1 MTIEGILPAII
12 TPMDDNENLDVQE
25 LEVQIQRQLRAGVNG
40 IFCLGTNGEFY
51 SLSFQEKIQVMTKTC
66 DVVNKQV
73 PVIAGVGCIRTRET
87 IQLAQEAESIGVD
100 AVSVITPYFIKC
112 SQEDILKHYSNVA
125 KAVNIP
131 VFLYTI
137 PARTTNDINPE
148 TVETLAKIDNI
159 AAIKDSSGNF
169 EKVKKYIDI
178 SQNSENFHVFL
189 GTDSLILD
197 GLLNGAVGALSGLA
211 NVAPELICNI
221 YTSYKKHDIE
231 AAKRCQ
237 EQTIELRSILQL
249 GNPNSMTKRAVRLL
263 GYPVGPCREPANIA
277 DAVIDE
283 KIRRILT
290 GLQLM

>member
-12 TPMDDNENLDVQE
+12 TPMDDSEKLYLQE
-25 LEVQIQRQLRAGVNG
+25 LEGQIKRQLQAGAHG

-51 SLSFQEKIQVMTKTC
+51 SLNFQEKIQVITKTC
-66 DVVNKQV
+66 EVVNKQI
-73 PVIAGVGCIRTRET
+73 PVIAGVGCITTRET
-87 IQLAQEAESIGVD
+87 IHLAQEAESIGVD

-112 SQEDILKHYSNVA
+112 SQEDLLKHYSQVA
-125 KAVNIP
+125 KAVSIP

-137 PARTTNDINPE
+137 PARTTNDLEPE

-169 EKVKKYIDI
+169 EKVKKYIEI
-178 SQNSENFHVFL
+178 SKKSEKFHVFL

-197 GLLNGAVGALSGLA
+197 GLRHGAVGALSGLA

-221 YTSYKKHDIE
+221 YTSYKKNDIE
-231 AAKRCQ
+231 AAKRYQ
-237 EQTIELRSILQL
+237 EQTIELRRILQL

-277 DAVIDE
+277 DAEID
-283 KIRRILT
+283 KNIRQILI
-290 GLQLM
+290 GLQLI

>member
-12 TPMDDNENLDVQE
+12 TPMDDNENLYLQE
-25 LEVQIQRQLRAGVNG
+25 LEVQIERQLQAGVHG

-51 SLSFQEKIQVMTKTC
+51 SLNFQEKLQVITKTC
-66 DVVNKQV
+66 DVVNKRTS
-73 PVIAGVGCIRTRET
+73 VIAGVGCITTRET
-87 IQLAQEAESIGVD
+87 VQLAQEAEKIGVD

-112 SQEDILKHYSNVA
+112 SQQDLLKHYADVA

-137 PARTTNDINPE
+137 PARTTNDLDPE
-148 TVETLAKIDNI
+148 TVETLANIDNI
-159 AAIKDSSGNF
+159 VAIKDSSGNF
-169 EKVKKYIDI
+169 EKVKKYIEI
-178 SQNSENFHVFL
+178 SKNNKKFSVFL

-197 GLLNGAVGALSGLA
+197 GLMNGAVGALSGLA
-211 NVAPELICNI
+211 NVTPKLICNI
-221 YTSYKKHDIE
+221 YTSYKKNDVE
-231 AAKRCQ
+231 AAKRYQ
-237 EQTIELRSILQL
+237 EQTIELRRILQL

-277 DAVIDE
+277 DAEIDE
-283 KIRRILT
+283 QIRQILI

>member
-12 TPMDDNENLDVQE
+12 TPMDDSEHLYLQE
-25 LEVQIQRQLRAGVNG
+25 LEGQINRQLQAGAHG

-51 SLSFQEKIQVMTKTC
+51 SLNFQEKIQVITKTC
-66 DVVNKQV
+66 EVVNNQI
-73 PVIAGVGCIRTRET
+73 PVIAGVGCITTRET
-87 IQLAQEAESIGVD
+87 IHLAQEAESIGVD

-112 SQEDILKHYSNVA
+112 SQEDLLKHYSQVA
-125 KAVNIP
+125 KAVSIP

-137 PARTTNDINPE
+137 PARTTNDLEPE
-148 TVETLAKIDNI
+148 TVATLAKIDNI

-169 EKVKKYIDI
+169 EKVKKYIEI
-178 SQNSENFHVFL
+178 SKHSESFRVFL

-221 YTSYKKHDIE
+221 YTSYKKNDIA
-231 AAKRCQ
+231 AAKRYQ
-237 EQTIELRSILQL
+237 EQTIELRRILQL

-263 GYPVGPCREPANIA
+263 GYPVGPCREPANIV
-277 DAVIDE
+277 DAEID
-283 KIRRILT
+283 KNIRQILI